1 MRKGYEC
8 EKIERED
15 EIRRG
20 DVILW
25 PGGRLCLGNNV
36 PLGSPGR
43 AGVEMRMR
51 IEDGDGDDDY
61 CVRYS
66 PNQYPYP
73 LPLVEEGEGEYRNWN
88 ARVRR
93 LLLTNDEGMR

>member
-1 MRKGYEC
+1 MT
-8 EKIERED
+8 
-15 EIRRG
+15 RG
-20 DVILW
+20 L
-25 PGGRLCLGNNV
+25 LCLSNNV
-36 PLGSPGR
+36 PLKSPGR

-73 LPLVEEGEGEYRNWN
+73 LPLVEEGEDEYRN
-88 ARVRR
+88 
-93 LLLTNDEGMR
+93 GMPG